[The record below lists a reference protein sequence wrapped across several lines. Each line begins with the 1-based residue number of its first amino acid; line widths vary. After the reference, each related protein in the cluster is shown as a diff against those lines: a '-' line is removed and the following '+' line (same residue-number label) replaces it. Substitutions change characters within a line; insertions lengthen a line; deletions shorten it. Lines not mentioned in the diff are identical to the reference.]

1 MDLLTANQVGRIRHA
16 KLGGRDYIVAPLS
29 MLVPGVLPGSKGPLY
44 YPPDVV
50 NRNPSV
56 WNSIPIVVNHPMGI
70 NGPTSARDPD
80 VLNRQEIG
88 RVFNARKNGKA
99 EGWFD
104 VENTKRIEPRIYK
117 ALITNTPIELSTGL
131 YTKHRKATTGSH
143 YKGKPFDGVVTNME
157 PDHLAVLMDQTG
169 ACSLADGCGVLVNQK
184 GEPMPSLLQRLAN
197 LFTANQETEEVD
209 DEEEIIENEKHEELF
224 SLTEDEIVELVA
236 NGWVTTKTGAH
247 IFIGSGGQITKGPA
261 GLKGKTIPGHG
272 GGATPAKATES
283 KPTEDLSQKS
293 FGDLAKQYKAKTGED
308 PVGGMSRKDLIKRIG
323 QKSTKTDTA
332 ASHQQ
337 QMEHHLGKQQEYATA
352 AVAAQKAGNKPL
364 AKALASQSESHANEI
379 HVLKA
384 KLDDLKPNMGAKT
397 KLSSSE
403 TASQAK
409 ILSHKAFN
417 ESGSVKAHS
426 DAGKAHR
433 EAAKGFAAGS
443 KEHQYHT
450 EQAMKHRSAVSQMYG
465 LTGNSEGSQF
475 GKPQSIK
482 GEPNMAKLSKKKV
495 TVNEDVEL
503 LDEDERNELVESIV
517 GNCSCQ
523 EEDSLVL
530 HSLSDETLAKL
541 ATMGLTNNA
550 IPPQF
555 MKGKKK
561 AAPVEETETESE
573 EVEDEEE
580 VPVKNSKHKVAK
592 KVTTNSKPKLDPET
606 EMLVNYAKEKMQEER
621 DELIEKLIVNAD
633 EEDVEELTETYN
645 SMTIPQL
652 KLMAKALPK
661 AEEKVVQQPVIN
673 RRMDAQDVIQNR
685 RNFAGAAGAIT
696 PSKQQKKAIVNNG
709 KAVEPNFADA
719 PLEHPTINHSE
730 IAGFANGRFT
740 HLGSGK

>member
-1 MDLLTANQVGRIRHA
+1 MDLLVANQVGRIRHA

-29 MLVPGVLPGSKGPLY
+29 MLVPGVLPGSKGPLF

-56 WNSIPIVVNHPMGI
+56 WNSIPIVVNHPMGA

-104 VENTKRIEPRIYK
+104 IENTKRIEPRIYK

-131 YTKHRKATTGSH
+131 YTKHKKATTGSH
-143 YKGKPFDGVVTNME
+143 YKGKSFDGVVTNME

-184 GEPMPSLLQRLAN
+184 GEPMPSLLQRLAS
-197 LFTANQETEEVD
+197 LFTANQETEETD
-209 DEEEIIENEKHEELF
+209 DEEDVTGNEISVIE

-247 IFIGSGGQITKGPA
+247 IFIGGNGKITKGPA

-272 GGATPAKATES
+272 GGAAKGKADDKTES
-283 KPTEDLSQKS
+283 KSA
-293 FGDLAKQYKAKTGED
+293 AKK
-308 PVGGMSRKDLIKRIG
+308 
-323 QKSTKTDTA
+323 DTA
-332 ASHQQ
+332 ATHQQ
-337 QMEHHLGKQQEYATA
+337 QMEHHLGKQQEYALGA
-352 AVAAQKAGNKPL
+352 IAAQKAGNKPL

-384 KLDDLKPNMGAKT
+384 KIDDLKPNMGAKSDLSKLTQTGANKALSAQGMKLGKAET
-397 KLSSSE
+397 KLVDGKFQTSYDVTDANGKTSKMS
-403 TASQAK
+403 T
-409 ILSHKAFN
+409 
-417 ESGSVKAHS
+417 S
-426 DAGKAHR
+426 DI
-433 EAAKGFAAGS
+433 KGLVR
-443 KEHQYHT
+443 K
-450 EQAMKHRSAVSQMYG
+450 G
-465 LTGNSEGSQF
+465 LTKNSEGSQF

-482 GEPNMAKLSKKKV
+482 GEPNMAKSAKKKV
-495 TVNEDVEL
+495 TVNEDVE

-561 AAPVEETETESE
+561 AVAPAQDAEEDAEDAGA
-573 EVEDEEE
+573 DEEAEGE
-580 VPVKNSKHKVAK
+580 VPVKNSKHKVTK

-661 AEEKVVQQPVIN
+661 VEEKVVQQPVIN
-673 RRMDAQDVIQNR
+673 RRMDAQELIQNR

-709 KAVEPNFADA
+709 KAVEPDFEDM
-719 PLEHPTINHSE
+719 PLEAPTINHSE
-730 IAGFANGRFT
+730 IAGFTNGRFA